1 MFKKIH
7 HETVCDK
14 KCDEIRQFSYPQY
27 MVFKK
32 IHGTMRNKYE
42 TVCDKKCDEIRQ
54 FSFP

>member
-14 KCDEIRQFSYPQY
+14 KCDEIRQFSYPKY

-32 IHGTMRNKYE
+32 IHGSMRNEYE